1 MGMETMSPSVSDQVL
16 WDRSVAG
23 DADAFG
29 ELFVRHRDAVYNY
42 CFRRTASWDAAE
54 DLTSAVFLEVWRGRR
69 HLALDRES
77 ALPWLIGTASN
88 LVRGRMRSAVR
99 RSAIERRA
107 ARREEM
113 TDPADDI
120 SEHIDSER
128 RMAVV
133 LAAIRRLPRG
143 EQEVLAACVFAE
155 LDYKAAAAALHV
167 PIGTVRSRL
176 SRARARLQESNQ
188 PAETREGIDDEHLR

>member
-1 MGMETMSPSVSDQVL
+1 MSSSVSDQVL

-29 ELFVRHRDAVYNY
+29 DLFVRHRDAVYNY

-69 HLALDRES
+69 QLSLDRGS

-88 LVRGRMRSAVR
+88 LVRSRMRSAAR
-99 RSAIERRA
+99 RFAIERRA
-107 ARREEM
+107 APRGEV
-113 TDPADDI
+113 TDPADDLA
-120 SEHIDSER
+120 EHIDSER
-128 RMAVV
+128 QMAVV

-176 SRARARLQESNQ
+176 SRARARLQETNRPQ
-188 PAETREGIDDEHLR
+188 QNEGE

>member
-1 MGMETMSPSVSDQVL
+1 MSSFVSDQVL

-23 DADAFG
+23 DTDAFG
-29 ELFVRHRDAVYNY
+29 DLFVRHRDAVYNY

-69 HLALDRES
+69 LALDRGS

-88 LVRGRMRSAVR
+88 LVRSRMRSAAR
-99 RSAIERRA
+99 RFAIERRA
-107 ARREEM
+107 APHNEV
-113 TDPADDI
+113 TDPADDVA
-120 SEHIDSER
+120 EQIDSER
-128 RMAVV
+128 RMAAV
-133 LAAIRRLPRG
+133 LAAIRLLPRG

-176 SRARARLQESNQ
+176 SRARARLQEINR
-188 PAETREGIDDEHLR
+188 PAKARGE

>member
-1 MGMETMSPSVSDQVL
+1 MSSSISDQVL

-23 DADAFG
+23 DTDAFRD
-29 ELFVRHRDAVYNY
+29 LFIRHRDAVYNY

-69 HLALDRES
+69 QLALDRES

-88 LVRGRMRSAVR
+88 LVRSRMRSAAR
-99 RSAIERRA
+99 RLAIERRA
-107 ARREEM
+107 APLDEIR
-113 TDPADDI
+113 DPAEAV
-120 SEHIDSER
+120 SENIDSER
-128 RMAVV
+128 RMAAV
-133 LAAIRRLPRG
+133 LAAIRRLSRG

-155 LDYKAAAAALHV
+155 LDYQAAAAALRV

-176 SRARARLQESNQ
+176 SRARARLQEVNR
-188 PAETREGIDDEHLR
+188 PAEAREGIDDEHLR

>member
-1 MGMETMSPSVSDQVL
+1 MGMETMSSSISDQVL

-23 DADAFG
+23 DTDAFRD
-29 ELFVRHRDAVYNY
+29 LFVRHRDAVYNY

-69 HLALDRES
+69 QLALDRES

-88 LVRGRMRSAVR
+88 LVRSRMRSTAR
-99 RSAIERRA
+99 RLAIERRA
-107 ARREEM
+107 APRDVV
-113 TDPADDI
+113 TDPADVVA
-120 SEHIDSER
+120 EHIDSER
-128 RMAVV
+128 RMALV
-133 LAAIRRLPRG
+133 LAAIKGLPRG

-176 SRARARLQESNQ
+176 SRARARLQEINRPQ
-188 PAETREGIDDEHLR
+188 KT

>member
-1 MGMETMSPSVSDQVL
+1 METMSSSVSDQVL

-23 DADAFG
+23 DTDAFG
-29 ELFVRHRDAVYNY
+29 DLFVRHRDAVYNY

-69 HLALDRES
+69 QLALDRGS

-88 LVRGRMRSAVR
+88 LVRSRMRSAAR
-99 RSAIERRA
+99 RLAIERREA
-107 ARREEM
+107 PLDKIR
-113 TDPADDI
+113 DPADAVA
-120 SEHIDSER
+120 EHIDSER
-128 RMAVV
+128 QMAAV
-133 LAAIRRLPRG
+133 LAAIGRLSRG

-176 SRARARLQESNQ
+176 SRARARLQEINRPQ
-188 PAETREGIDDEHLR
+188 KTEGE